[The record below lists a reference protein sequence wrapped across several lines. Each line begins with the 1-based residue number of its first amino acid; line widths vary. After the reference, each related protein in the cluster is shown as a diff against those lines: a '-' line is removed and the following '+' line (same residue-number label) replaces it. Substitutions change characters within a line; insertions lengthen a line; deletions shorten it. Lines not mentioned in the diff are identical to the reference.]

1 MRLSKGRRIVMGRKR
16 LDDKSMSLVEVFLNP
31 KEQECKP
38 ELYDFTEDCNNLNEK
53 ELGLYRKKT
62 GVNKLFEYKTNDKIK
77 DPDSYSKLLQEIYK
91 SLWPDFEKLEFLL
104 QDKIIASDTLTSAWT
119 PVKKYFLKSCYG
131 EEIKKLKI
139 EKRYRQI
146 NAELCKKF
154 YESNVDFQNQINKN
168 KDLCD
173 FINLYHTIG
182 NYCPVA
188 NGFNSP
194 RSGSFASHDMWDLS
208 LFKIREFYYSQG
220 DKEISDKHQKILDLL
235 HGKYINN
242 VVNWL
247 NCFGEGE
254 QGWICFVNKYFF
266 FDYVDKDYNVVPFC
280 ENHSWDNNEI
290 NDFDKFF
297 KVVSNRIKRRGLF
310 MVAMLKLATD
320 FSEVYKA
327 VMETLVTQKF
337 DSMECAIQEITKIM
351 EEKMSNLEDNKKE
364 ENKKQILEIFER
376 VPPTN
381 E

>member
-1 MRLSKGRRIVMGRKR
+1 MGRKR
-16 LDDKSMSLVEVFLNP
+16 LDDKSMSLVECFLNP
-31 KEQECKP
+31 KEQEYKP
-38 ELYDFTEDCNNLNEK
+38 ELYDFTFKEDCNNLNEK
-53 ELGLYRKKT
+53 DLGEYKKKT
-62 GVNKLFEYKTNDKIK
+62 GVEKIIEYKTNDKIK

-91 SLWPDFEKLEFLL
+91 NLWPDFDKLEFLL

-131 EEIKKLKI
+131 EEIKKFKI
-139 EKRYRQI
+139 EKKYRQI
-146 NAELCKKF
+146 NAELCKQF

-168 KDLCD
+168 EDLRD

-297 KVVSNRIKRRGLF
+297 KVVSNRIKRRGIF
-310 MVAMLKLATD
+310 MVAMLKLAED
-320 FSEVYKA
+320 FREVYNH
-327 VMETLVTQKF
+327 VIEEIVTLKF
-337 DSMECAIQEITKIM
+337 DGMECAIEKVNGIIKQENNIPKEDREKINQAF
-351 EEKMSNLEDNKKE
+351 ESIKKIIIED
-364 ENKKQILEIFER
+364 
-376 VPPTN
+376 
-381 E
+381 